1 MTKLEINHR
10 MCDRL
15 LLLAA
20 ILTQWRRSV
29 ASSEALDLFHWAMR
43 TVLYRRT
50 AGPLKW
56 PAKWVHALVVVLFA
70 VTPAAA
76 GAIQSK

>member
-1 MTKLEINHR
+1 

-20 ILTQWRRSV
+20 ILAQRWHPV
-29 ASSEALDLFHWAMR
+29 VSSGALDHLHWAMLA
-43 TVLYRRT
+43 VLYRRT
-50 AGPLKW
+50 DTAIKKACKVG
-56 PAKWVHALVVVLFA
+56 ACFVIGLFA
-70 VTPAAA
+70 VALAAA